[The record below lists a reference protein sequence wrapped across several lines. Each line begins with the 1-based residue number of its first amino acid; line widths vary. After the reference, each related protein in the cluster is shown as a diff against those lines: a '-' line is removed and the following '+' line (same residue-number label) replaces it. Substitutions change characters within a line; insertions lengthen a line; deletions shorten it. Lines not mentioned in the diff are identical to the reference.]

1 MAYQTATNP
10 QTGERV
16 VLVGDQ
22 WLPLERTA
30 TNENGK
36 KAYLVNNQWLTDATP
51 EPKSAAPF
59 SLKDIALSFGQ
70 GVAGTTQSLSDL
82 AGAENV
88 VSKKL
93 SGIQQLAGET
103 MTPERQAEIQRRQ
116 QLEKAAEGNT
126 LEEIKAK
133 LGAVGEAPLQTLAQ
147 AAGSM
152 VPYVAGTFL
161 APQATIPAA
170 AARLTGLGMSAK
182 AAQKVASALP
192 AATIGGAVG
201 LGGQKGQD
209 YATVKQ
215 ELLDKGVPEE
225 EAERLAQ
232 KAAEYSLQN
241 LPRQAAS
248 TATGAFEGAIG
259 AEALLGRAVKKPPQ
273 VQGKPVKMDEPTW
286 KEAIARSTVG
296 EALPEGVQS
305 AVSTA
310 GTNVALTE
318 AGVPTDI
325 GKGVLSSAVRDS
337 VIGGMMGAAV
347 SPLKMRELRQE
358 FVGNEIEAQKEYQQK
373 QRDEIAA
380 AKKRLDEQLEM
391 TKNPLGVFTMDELG
405 PDLAKTVEQH
415 RASTGKPALTS
426 YALDDGN

>member
-1 MAYQTATNP
+1 MAKEFSFDEAIGTP
-10 QTGERV
+10 KE
-16 VLVGDQ
+16 DK
-22 WLPLERTA
+22 E
-30 TNENGK
+30 K
-36 KAYLVNNQWLTDATP
+36 KSFSFQDAVKQP
-51 EPKSAAPF
+51 EAGF
-59 SLKDIALSFGQ
+59 SLKDLALAFGQ
-70 GVAGTTQSLSDL
+70 GVAGTTQSLSDI
-82 AGAENV
+82 AGADNV

-93 SGIQQLAGET
+93 TGLQQLAGET

-116 QLEKAAEGNT
+116 QIEKAAEGNT
-126 LEEIKAK
+126 WEEIKAK
-133 LGAVGEAPLQTLAQ
+133 LGGVTEAPLQTLSQ

-170 AARLTGLGMSAK
+170 VARLTGLGMSAK
-182 AAQKVASALP
+182 AAQKVAAALP

-215 ELLDKGVPEE
+215 ELLEKGYKEE

-248 TATGAFEGAIG
+248 TAAGAFEGALG
-259 AEALLGRAVKKPPQ
+259 AESLLGRVGKKPMEFK
-273 VQGKPVKMDEPTW
+273 GKPVQMPEPTW
-286 KEAIARSTVG
+286 KEAIAKSTIG

-318 AGVPTDI
+318 AGLPTDI
-325 GKGVLSSAVRDS
+325 SKGVVSSALRDTL
-337 VIGGMMGAAV
+337 VGGLMGTAV
-347 SPLKMRELRQE
+347 SPLKMKELRQQY
-358 FVGNEIEAQKEYQQK
+358 VGNEIEAQKEYQK
-373 QRDEIAA
+373 QQQEQIAA
-380 AKKRLDEQLEM
+380 AKQRLDEQLAM
-391 TKNPLGVFTMDELG
+391 NKNPLGSFTMDELG
-405 PDLAKTVEQH
+405 PDLAKTVE
-415 RASTGKPALTS
+415 
-426 YALDDGN
+426 